1 MRVRIV
7 YRRDCPCIAA
17 ARANVE
23 AALALLGKPSTAVEL
38 VPLDSEHEAH
48 RESVHGSP
56 TVLIDGRDPFA
67 PGDAATTLACRPDG
81 APTLRQLLE
90 ALSKPRR

>member
-7 YRRDCPCIAA
+7 YRRDCPCIDA
-17 ARANVE
+17 ARANVD
-23 AALALLGKPSTAVEL
+23 AALALLGKSSTRVEM
-38 VPLDSEHEAH
+38 VPLDTEQDAH
-48 RESVHGSP
+48 RESLHGSP

-67 PGDAATTLACRPDG
+67 HGDDATTLACRPDG

-90 ALSKPRR
+90 AFRT